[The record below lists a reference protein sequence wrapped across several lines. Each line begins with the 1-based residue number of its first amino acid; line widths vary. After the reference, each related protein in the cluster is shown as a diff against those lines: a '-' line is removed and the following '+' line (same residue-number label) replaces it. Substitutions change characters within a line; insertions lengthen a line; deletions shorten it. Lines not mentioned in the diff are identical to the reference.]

1 MDLKSIGVSPR
12 RFESCRL
19 RNIFLYKKSSK
30 IKIIC
35 PWKHFVDVVVE
46 VYVIYAIMMLT
57 VHTDGLDYDT
67 SLCVRIACVYAG
79 YMHAIYCT

>member
-1 MDLKSIGVSPR
+1 MIRGLTDCFI
-12 RFESCRL
+12 
-19 RNIFLYKKSSK
+19 
-30 IKIIC
+30 
-35 PWKHFVDVVVE
+35 DVVVE

-79 YMHAIYCT
+79 YMQYTVPE